1 MHVHARM
8 FMNACIGLTSNSVYS
23 YIWSFGQ
30 FLKGGWGGPKIF
42 NSKGNSYFWVYTQ
55 ISDQLGQIS
64 DQLGQ
69 KSDHGSKT
77 FFGFYQL
84 FCYPKFK
91 HVLWIPNVKKKI

>member
-1 MHVHARM
+1 MIM
-8 FMNACIGLTSNSVYS
+8 
-23 YIWSFGQ
+23 
-30 FLKGGWGGPKIF
+30 K

-91 HVLWIPNVKKKI
+91 HVLWIPNVKKNSRNIIIKCVF

>member
-1 MHVHARM
+1 M
-8 FMNACIGLTSNSVYS
+8 Y
-23 YIWSFGQ
+23 
-30 FLKGGWGGPKIF
+30 
-42 NSKGNSYFWVYTQ
+42 SKGNSYFWVYTQ

-69 KSDHGSKT
+69 KSDHGLKT

-91 HVLWIPNVKKKI
+91 HVLWIPNVKKNLEISSLSVFFQSNLFRLGQKSDQVEHNIRTTYPVFWVSW